1 MTTEIAPAI
10 FHQEGDLFVPTHLAQ
25 GPWYEGD
32 QHGGAIVGL
41 SAYIAEEAP
50 SAVPMLPVRI
60 TTELFR
66 KVPMAPLRPKL
77 SHIREGKRIQL
88 LQVSLWDETE
98 VVELSRASVL
108 RIRHA
113 PREVSSDLLPDPAQ
127 LEAATDPVPDFLDES
142 SRIDTS
148 NLMNLANNLLD
159 SIDRPSFP
167 AAFELR
173 SRRNY
178 TSPRSVSWWR
188 LLKPLVAG
196 RPLTPFVRLA
206 TTADFLTSAGGLI
219 GAKQYVSINPDLTI
233 YLHKLSDDPWLG
245 IESTVR
251 FDTNG
256 TGMTSANLYDRNSH
270 IGSAAKSLLI
280 FRR

>member
-10 FHQEGDLFVPTHLAQ
+10 FHQDGDLFVPTHLAQ

-41 SAYIAEEAP
+41 SAYVAEMAP

-66 KVPMAPLRPKL
+66 KVPLAPLRPKL

-88 LQVSLWDETE
+88 LQVSLWDAAET
-98 VVELSRASVL
+98 VELSKSSVL
-108 RIRHA
+108 RIRSA
-113 PREVSSDLLPDPAQ
+113 PGEVSDDLLPDPAE
-127 LEAATDPVPDFLDES
+127 LAAATDTVPDFLDES
-142 SRIDTS
+142 WQVDTH
-148 NLMNLANNLLD
+148 NLLNLTNNLVH
-159 SIDRPSFP
+159 SSGQPSFP

-173 SRRNY
+173 SQRDY
-178 TSPRSVSWWR
+178 AAPRSVSWWR
-188 LLKPLVAG
+188 LLKPLVAD

-206 TTADFLTSAGGLI
+206 TSADFLASAGGLI

-233 YLHKLSDDPWLG
+233 YLHRLSEDPWLG

-251 FDTNG
+251 FDANG
-256 TGMTSANLYDRNSH
+256 TGVTSANLYDRNSH

-280 FRR
+280 FKR